1 MEAATSQAPPIVRG
15 WVQVSTPTQLTYMD
29 THQSDPISPGSSTTY
44 LTAQIKLLNTIVL
57 PNPSV
62 GSSDNWIPFG
72 TSNTPFRGTF
82 RGQGYAITNVTIDD
96 PSGENVGF
104 FGVAAGSASASG
116 AGLSGGLVGSQDG
129 AIADS
134 YATGSVS
141 GSTGTAGGLVG
152 IQGASAPITD
162 SYFDTTTTGQNLGVG
177 SGVQTGVIGKSD
189 ATMHSATFWSGAGWN
204 FTSTWGI
211 VSAAAHTG
219 INSGYPYLQQ
229 GLATTL
235 TLSTS
240 HPSSRQSVPVTVTVT
255 YGGLP
260 VAQQAATLT
269 VASGD
274 GTWSNHGATDT
285 GSTASTGQYANTWT
299 APSMNTA
306 TSVTLTAAL
315 ATVPA
320 RTVAQTVQVGAA
332 PPPPPSPSI
341 WIPPVLVP
349 ETVTVRGQNA
359 QVIGNLSYNAT
370 TAIANGAYLGF
381 VEERAA
387 IEAGATFSGEG
398 TDSSYLSAVLDGS
411 GVGLQQPVSAVQQGQ
426 FAALYQ
432 KLRIIPTWTDNA
444 VSIQQ
449 GVAALVKDHA
459 STLAIENYLVQLDGF
474 SWAAAQSQAAAGF
487 SIQSA
492 T

>member
-1 MEAATSQAPPIVRG
+1 M
-15 WVQVSTPTQLTYMD
+15 
-29 THQSDPISPGSSTTY
+29 
-44 LTAQIKLLNTIVL
+44 TIH
-57 PNPSV
+57 
-62 GSSDNWIPFG
+62 
-72 TSNTPFRGTF
+72 
-82 RGQGYAITNVTIDD
+82 D

-104 FGVAAGSASASG
+104 FGVAAGAIKTLGIAATVIGGGGSTGELVGWQEGGTITDSYAAGSASASG

>member
-1 MEAATSQAPPIVRG
+1 
-15 WVQVSTPTQLTYMD
+15 MD

-341 WIPPVLVP
+341 W
-349 ETVTVRGQNA
+349 
-359 QVIGNLSYNAT
+359 
-370 TAIANGAYLGF
+370 TA
-381 VEERAA
+381 RR
-387 IEAGATFSGEG
+387 
-398 TDSSYLSAVLDGS
+398 SSS
-411 GVGLQQPVSAVQQGQ
+411 P
-426 FAALYQ
+426 
-432 KLRIIPTWTDNA
+432 RP
-444 VSIQQ
+444 
-449 GVAALVKDHA
+449 
-459 STLAIENYLVQLDGF
+459 
-474 SWAAAQSQAAAGF
+474 
-487 SIQSA
+487 
-492 T
+492 